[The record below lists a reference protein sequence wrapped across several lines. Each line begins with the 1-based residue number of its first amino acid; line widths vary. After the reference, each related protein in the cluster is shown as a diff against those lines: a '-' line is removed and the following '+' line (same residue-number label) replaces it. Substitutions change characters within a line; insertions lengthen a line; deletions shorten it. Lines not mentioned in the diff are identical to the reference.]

1 MNVASQSHT
10 KVTGA
15 QDSRGDS
22 GVDSQDRR
30 RQRRDSQG
38 DGWGLPGDSRA
49 GTHAWCASTPRL
61 WEQMRRGG
69 PARKLKSCVAGL
81 PPAWVCRFSGL
92 DLPCQHFPYGL
103 MGALESKNVNSREA
117 PRNCLIVCNIFSVQ
131 LYSLY
136 HI

>member
-15 QDSRGDS
+15 QDNRGDSRGDS
-22 GVDSQDRR
+22 QDSR

-38 DGWGLPGDSRA
+38 DGWGLPGDSRDR
-49 GTHAWCASTPRL
+49 TYAWWASTPRL
-61 WEQMRRGG
+61 WEEMRRGG
-69 PARKLKSCVAGL
+69 STRKLKSCVAGL
-81 PPAWVCRFSGL
+81 LPAWVCQFSGL
-92 DLPCQHFPYGL
+92 DLPCRHFPYRL

-117 PRNCLIVCNIFSVQ
+117 PRNCLTVCNIFSVQ